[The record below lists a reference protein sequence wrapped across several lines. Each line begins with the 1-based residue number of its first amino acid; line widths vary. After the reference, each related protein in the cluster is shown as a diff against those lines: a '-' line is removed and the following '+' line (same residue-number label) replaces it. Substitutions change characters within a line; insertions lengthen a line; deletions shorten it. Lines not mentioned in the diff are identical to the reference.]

1 MDGINPMEYMQ
12 QVAAQMNQLSGRRE
26 IETVLDEVEYLFD
39 ALDPE
44 LQDSAYQL
52 IEQLRAKL
60 ERAV

>member
-1 MDGINPMEYMQ
+1 MDGIDPMAYMQ
-12 QVAAQMNQLSGRRE
+12 QVAARMNEITDRRE

-39 ALDPE
+39 ALEPE
-44 LQDSAYQL
+44 LQDPAYQL

>member
-1 MDGINPMEYMQ
+1 MDGINPLAYMQ
-12 QVAAQMNQLSGRRE
+12 QVAARMNQLADRRE

-44 LQDSAYQL
+44 LQDPAAQL

-60 ERAV
+60 ERSP

>member
-1 MDGINPMEYMQ
+1 MDGINPLEYMQ
-12 QVAAQMNQLSGRRE
+12 QVAAQMSQLTSRRE

-44 LQDSAYQL
+44 LQDTAYQL

>member
-12 QVAAQMNQLSGRRE
+12 QVAAQMNQLTSRRE

-39 ALDPE
+39 ALEPE
-44 LQDSAYQL
+44 LQDAACQL

>member
-12 QVAAQMNQLSGRRE
+12 QVAAQMNQLTGRRE

-39 ALDPE
+39 ALEPE
-44 LQDSAYQL
+44 LQDAAYQL

>member
-1 MDGINPMEYMQ
+1 MDGINPLAYMQ
-12 QVAAQMNQLSGRRE
+12 QVAARMNQLADRRE

-44 LQDSAYQL
+44 LQDPAAQL

-60 ERAV
+60 EHSP